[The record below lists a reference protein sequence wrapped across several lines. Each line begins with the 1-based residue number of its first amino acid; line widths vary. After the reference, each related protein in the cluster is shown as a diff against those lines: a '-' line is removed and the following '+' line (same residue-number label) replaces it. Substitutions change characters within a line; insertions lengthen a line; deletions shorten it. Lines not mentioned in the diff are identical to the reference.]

1 MYDMTMPKAGQ
12 SMEDGTVVKWLKAE
26 GDAVKQGE
34 VLLEV
39 ETDKATRPSPC
50 IRSSP

>member
-1 MYDMTMPKAGQ
+1 MNEMKMPKAGQ

-26 GDAVKQGE
+26 GADVKVGE

-39 ETDKATRPSPC
+39 ETDKAT
-50 IRSSP
+50 I